1 VRLLPKL
8 REPVL
13 FSSKINLLFMQ
24 SHRGNPGIYGF
35 ILAERCDQK
44 QNMMDKRKRIAFI
57 RPKAWPLA
65 NRIVDGV
72 LQEQFPDHEVDVIDI
87 STLVRKRPD
96 IIVVNGIATALLYG
110 KDITSR
116 KKKFRLAFWRTPYIF
131 RQVRE
136 LIRSKTTNG
145 GYAFSFQMQSLFD
158 GSTPGLPHF
167 IYTDHTHLENLN
179 YAANKYNLY
188 SEKWIVLEKEV
199 YQNANL
205 TFVRSS
211 NVQHSVIEDY
221 HQPADTVAL
230 VYAGSNAS
238 ISTVKTRNRDYSQ
251 PHILFVGLDW
261 KRKGGPDL
269 VKAFQLVREN
279 CPEARLTIVG
289 ARPELNIPDC
299 EVIGQVK
306 PEELDQYYQQASVFC
321 LPTHL
326 EPFGI
331 VFIEA
336 MTAHLPIVAT
346 RVGAIPDFVEEGKN
360 GWLVEPGDVTATA
373 DALLRLLRNPRMCR
387 EFGEHSYRLVN
398 ERYSW
403 KAVGEKFR
411 ENILNVLAAAGK

>member
-1 VRLLPKL
+1 
-8 REPVL
+8 
-13 FSSKINLLFMQ
+13 MT
-24 SHRGNPGIYGF
+24 
-35 ILAERCDQK
+35 
-44 QNMMDKRKRIAFI
+44 DKRKRIAFI

-65 NRIVDGV
+65 NRIVDVV

-96 IIVVNGIATALLYG
+96 IILVNGIATALLYG
-110 KDITSR
+110 KDITLR
-116 KKKFRLAFWRTPYIF
+116 KKNFRLAFWRTPYIF

-136 LIRSKTTNG
+136 LIRSKTTNA

-179 YAANKYNLY
+179 YAANMNNLY
-188 SEKWIVLEKEV
+188 SEKWIALEKEV
-199 YQNANL
+199 YQNTDL
-205 TFVRSS
+205 IFVRSS
-211 NVQHSVIEDY
+211 NVRRSVIEDY
-221 HQPADTVAL
+221 KQPADKVAL
-230 VYAGSNAS
+230 VYAGSNANL
-238 ISTVKTRNRDYSQ
+238 STVKTGNRDYSQ
-251 PHILFVGLDW
+251 PHVLFVGLDW

-269 VKAFQLVREN
+269 VKAFELVREN

-289 ARPELNIPDC
+289 ARPELNFPNC

-306 PEELDQYYQQASVFC
+306 PEELDRYYQQASVFC

-373 DALLRLLRNPRMCR
+373 DALLKLLRNPRMCR
-387 EFGEHSYRLVN
+387 EFGEYSYRLTS

-411 ENILNVLAAAGK
+411 ENILNELATSGN